1 MVYVMGAVIG
11 ARIGF
16 TPVQTE
22 EHDAID
28 GELSYRVFQLMQLH
42 DQRLMQVLPR
52 FSDFTPWAAQ
62 EGRRLAKM
70 SVVFTSFCTNVYQS
84 APGRGG
90 DPRLESALLFFVSQF
105 RKMYVSE
112 QAMSTNSRLYA
123 RLAERIGIADDAMV
137 MNMIITKMYVRRS
150 EYLCTPLVDS

>member
-42 DQRLMQVLPR
+42 DQRMIQVYE
-52 FSDFTPWAAQ
+52 Q
-62 EGRRLAKM
+62 QH
-70 SVVFTSFCTNVYQS
+70 VVFHHAT
-84 APGRGG
+84 
-90 DPRLESALLFFVSQF
+90 
-105 RKMYVSE
+105 
-112 QAMSTNSRLYA
+112 
-123 RLAERIGIADDAMV
+123 LASLQPPQYWGH
-137 MNMIITKMYVRRS
+137 S
-150 EYLCTPLVDS
+150 S

>member
-1 MVYVMGAVIG
+1 
-11 ARIGF
+11 
-16 TPVQTE
+16 
-22 EHDAID
+22 
-28 GELSYRVFQLMQLH
+28 MQH
-42 DQRLMQVLPR
+42 KRGDEDECNFYFFCANVL
-52 FSDFTPWAAQ
+52 
-62 EGRRLAKM
+62 
-70 SVVFTSFCTNVYQS
+70 QS

-137 MNMIITKMYVRRS
+137 MNMIITKMYARRS
-150 EYLCTPLVDS
+150 PYLRTRLPFKC